1 MIQTLREKGFRY
13 LNAISDNFKREILS
27 GTEILL
33 KILCIY
39 IYPCV
44 YLYAGLPKVD
54 AESVGVPGVV
64 LHQLLQGSERGT
76 PRDKESTLV

>member
-1 MIQTLREKGFRY
+1 MPFQT
-13 LNAISDNFKREILS
+13 ILKE
-27 GTEILL
+27 TYWAERKYFL
-33 KILCIY
+33 KFLAY